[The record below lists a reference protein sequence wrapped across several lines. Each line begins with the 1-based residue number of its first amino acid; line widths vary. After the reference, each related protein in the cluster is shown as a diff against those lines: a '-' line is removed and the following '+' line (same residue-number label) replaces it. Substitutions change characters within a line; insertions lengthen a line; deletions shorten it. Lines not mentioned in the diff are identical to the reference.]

1 MTRNYKEE
9 YQRWLDSPAL
19 SESEWEELNSIAND
33 EKEIE
38 SRFFAPLEF
47 GTAGLRGT
55 MKLGLHQM
63 NVHIIRHATQAFANV
78 IKAEGEEAMKKG
90 IAICFDCRNNSELF
104 AHEAAC
110 VMAAN
115 GIHVRIFDALRP
127 TPELSF
133 AVRYYGTTAGL
144 NITASHNPKEYNG
157 YKVYWSDGAQLPPQH
172 AEAIAEQMS
181 KIDIFDDFVSCD
193 FDEAVSQCKIELI
206 GTETDEAYLECVL
219 GQAINKPLVAKVA
232 PELKIVYTPFHGAG
246 YKLVPEALRRLGITQ
261 LYPVPEQMVIDGN
274 FPTVASP
281 NPENPE
287 GFYLAVDL
295 AKANGADFILG
306 SDPDADRV
314 GIMVKT
320 SDGEFRVISGNQT
333 GVLLLDYLIG
343 AKKRTGKMPA
353 NPVAL
358 KTIVTTEMARK
369 VAEDNGVR
377 CFDTFTGFKFLAEKK
392 DKLEASGEG
401 KVIFSY
407 EESYGYM
414 LGDYVRDKDAVSAS
428 VELSE
433 MAAWYAAQGM
443 TLYDALQ
450 ALYKKYGYFAEKTH
464 NLVMPGLDGLKD
476 MANLMKSLRENPPA
490 EISGVR
496 VAVRKDY
503 ADGSVIDCAT
513 GEKTTMELSGSNVL
527 RFEMADGTSVIVRP
541 SGTEPKIKVYILTQ
555 GKDAA
560 DAQANLEKYGQWVA
574 SLKK

>member
-1 MTRNYKEE
+1 MDFMKEYE
-9 YQRWLDSPAL
+9 KWLASPAL
-19 SESEWEELNSIAND
+19 SPEEHAELEAIRGD

-38 SRFFAPLEF
+38 SRFYDQLAF

-55 MKLGLHQM
+55 MGVGLNRM
-63 NVHIIRHATQAFANV
+63 NIHVIRHATQAFAQV
-78 IKAEGEEAMKKG
+78 ILEEGPEAVKRG
-90 IAICFDCRNNSELF
+90 VAVCFDCRNNSDLF
-104 AHEAAC
+104 AREAAC
-110 VMAAN
+110 VMAGN
-115 GIHVRIFDALRP
+115 GIPVRLFEALRP

-133 AVRYYGTTAGL
+133 AVREYGCIAGI
-144 NITASHNPKEYNG
+144 NVTASHNPKEYNG
-157 YKVYWSDGAQLPPQH
+157 YKVYWEDGAQLPPKH
-172 AEAIAEQMS
+172 ADEVAKKMRELDVFACVKRADYDLARAEG
-181 KIDIFDDFVSCD
+181 
-193 FDEAVSQCKIELI
+193 LI
-206 GTETDEAYLECVL
+206 TLMGKETDEKFLANVMEQVNDKAVVE
-219 GQAINKPLVAKVA
+219 QVADTFKM
-232 PELKIVYTPFHGAG
+232 VYTPFHGTG
-246 YKLVPEALRRLGITQ
+246 YQLIPEALKRLGLKHVIC
-261 LYPVPEQMVIDGN
+261 VPEQMVIDGN
-274 FPTVASP
+274 FPTVVSP

-295 AKANGADFILG
+295 AKKEGADFILG

-320 SDGEFRVISGNQT
+320 GDGEFKVISGNQT

-343 AKKRTGKMPA
+343 AKRRTGKMPE

-358 KTIVTTEMARK
+358 KTIVATEMARK
-369 VAEDNGVR
+369 VAEDNGLKSY
-377 CFDTFTGFKFLAEKK
+377 DTFTGFKFLAEKK
-392 DKLEASGEG
+392 DKLEAAGEG
-401 KVIFSY
+401 KVIFAY

-443 TLYDALQ
+443 TLYDAIQ
-450 ALYKKYGYFAEKTH
+450 ALYKKYGYFAEKTY
-464 NLVMPGLDGLKD
+464 NLVMPGLDGLRD

-490 EISGVR
+490 EISGVT
-496 VAVRKDY
+496 VVQRKDY

-513 GEKTTMELSGSNVL
+513 GEKSAMELSGSNVL

-555 GKDAA
+555 GKDAD
-560 DAQANLEKYGQWVA
+560 DAQANLVKYGQWVD

>member
-1 MTRNYKEE
+1 MDFMKEYE
-9 YQRWLDSPAL
+9 KWLASPAL
-19 SESEWEELNSIAND
+19 SAQEKAELEAIRGD

-38 SRFFAPLEF
+38 SRFYDQLSF

-55 MKLGLHQM
+55 MGVGLNRM
-63 NVHIIRHATQAFANV
+63 NIHVIRHATQAFAQV
-78 IKAEGEEAMKKG
+78 ILEEGAEAAKRGVAV
-90 IAICFDCRNNSELF
+90 CFDCRNNSDLF
-104 AHEAAC
+104 AREAAC
-110 VMAAN
+110 VMAGN
-115 GIHVRIFDALRP
+115 GIPVRLFEALRP

-133 AVRYYGTTAGL
+133 AVREYGCIAGI
-144 NITASHNPKEYNG
+144 NVTASHNPKEYNG
-157 YKVYWSDGAQLPPQH
+157 YKVYWEDGAQLPPKH
-172 AEAIAEQMS
+172 ADEVAKKMKELDVFNCVKRA
-181 KIDIFDDFVSCD
+181 DY
-193 FDEAVSQCKIELI
+193 DEAVAQGLI
-206 GTETDEAYLECVL
+206 TLMGAETDEKFLANVMAQVNDKAVVE
-219 GQAINKPLVAKVA
+219 QVADTFTM
-232 PELKIVYTPFHGAG
+232 VYTPFHGTG
-246 YKLVPEALRRLGITQ
+246 YKLIPEALRRLGMKHVIC
-261 LYPVPEQMVIDGN
+261 VPEQMVIDGN

-343 AKKRTGKMPA
+343 AKRRTGKMPE

-369 VAEDNGVR
+369 VAEDNGLK
-377 CFDTFTGFKFLAEKK
+377 CYDTFTGFKFLAEKK

-433 MAAWYAAQGM
+433 MAAWYATQGM

-503 ADGSVIDCAT
+503 ADGSVIDCTT

-541 SGTEPKIKVYILTQ
+541 SGTEPKIKVYILTR
-555 GKDAA
+555 GADAA
-560 DAQANLEKYGQWVA
+560 ACEANLETYGQWVA

>member
-1 MTRNYKEE
+1 MDFMKEYE
-9 YQRWLDSPAL
+9 KWLASPAL
-19 SESEWEELNSIAND
+19 SAQEKAELEAIRGD

-38 SRFFAPLEF
+38 SRFYDQLSF

-55 MKLGLHQM
+55 MGVGLNRM
-63 NVHIIRHATQAFANV
+63 NIHVIRHATQAFAQV
-78 IKAEGEEAMKKG
+78 ILEEGAEAAKRGVAV
-90 IAICFDCRNNSELF
+90 CFDCRNNSDLF
-104 AHEAAC
+104 AREAAC
-110 VMAAN
+110 VMAGN
-115 GIHVRIFDALRP
+115 GIPVRLFESLRP

-133 AVRYYGTTAGL
+133 AVREYGCIAGI
-144 NITASHNPKEYNG
+144 NVTASHNPKEYNG
-157 YKVYWSDGAQLPPQH
+157 YKVYWEDGAQLPPKH
-172 AEAIAEQMS
+172 ADEVAKKMKELDVFNCVKRA
-181 KIDIFDDFVSCD
+181 DY
-193 FDEAVSQCKIELI
+193 DEAVAQGLI
-206 GTETDEAYLECVL
+206 TLMGAETDEKFLANVMAQVNDKAVVE
-219 GQAINKPLVAKVA
+219 QVADTFTM
-232 PELKIVYTPFHGAG
+232 VYTPFHGTG
-246 YKLVPEALRRLGITQ
+246 YKLIPEALRRLGMKHVIC
-261 LYPVPEQMVIDGN
+261 VPEQMVIDGN

-320 SDGEFRVISGNQT
+320 SDGQFRVISGNQT

-343 AKKRTGKMPA
+343 AKRRTGKMPE

-369 VAEDNGVR
+369 VAEDNGLK
-377 CFDTFTGFKFLAEKK
+377 CYDTFTGFKFLAEKK

-428 VELSE
+428 VELTE
-433 MAAWYAAQGM
+433 MAAWYASQGM
-443 TLYDALQ
+443 TLYDAIQ

-503 ADGSVIDCAT
+503 ADGSVIDCTT

-541 SGTEPKIKVYILTQ
+541 SGTEPKIKVYILTR
-555 GKDAA
+555 GADAA
-560 DAQANLEKYGQWVA
+560 ACEANLETYGQWVA